1 MRALKKVKSMR
12 EMYSMGGKNEKE
24 MIYERNKRNKEGR
37 TELHVVHNKEMEL
50 IRDKRAVE
58 H

>member
-1 MRALKKVKSMR
+1 MK
-12 EMYSMGGKNEKE
+12 G
-24 MIYERNKRNKEGR
+24 NKEGR